1 MDIITKFCY
10 CYNNDIYEKNIINM
24 ILSKL
29 QFKSKYY
36 KIIRNNNKIY
46 IKYHH
51 YYINVFNDND
61 NDNDNDLKNKIFK
74 YKQPLIF
81 FNNTYIS
88 LCKNYNQI
96 RNNKEELFICVEYA
110 DITIDLET
118 KNYNIITSYFNIR
131 KPTNDIS
138 KSFENIINNIDN
150 NLWYFKCNYDIT
162 SINEKYSD
170 IKNNIYDLNNI
181 YVIFTNDNYKILI
194 QPIMPT
200 STTLS
205 TDIDTKPMISNQIK
219 RIVLNGGFI

>member
-24 ILSKL
+24 ILSKIH
-29 QFKSKYY
+29 FKSKYH

-51 YYINVFNDND
+51 YYINVF

-96 RNNKEELFICVEYA
+96 RNNKEELF
-110 DITIDLET
+110 
-118 KNYNIITSYFNIR
+118 F
-131 KPTNDIS
+131 
-138 KSFENIINNIDN
+138 SFREN
-150 NLWYFKCNYDIT
+150 
-162 SINEKYSD
+162 S
-170 IKNNIYDLNNI
+170 
-181 YVIFTNDNYKILI
+181 
-194 QPIMPT
+194 
-200 STTLS
+200 
-205 TDIDTKPMISNQIK
+205 ISNGK
-219 RIVLNGGFI
+219 YT